1 MTSFNAQ
8 NQYSVSVVI
17 PAYNSGKYIQRAIE
31 SVLAQTLKPDEIFVV
46 DDNST
51 DDTAKIVRQFD
62 SVRYIHQ
69 AHAGA
74 SVARN
79 IGIEAATSEWIAF
92 LDADDEWLPEYLHK
106 QIELLKNNP
115 DLAWTTTNFYRCLC
129 DEKLIGP
136 DVPIELMQKA
146 LGSEEFFD
154 DYFKT
159 PFCRGCGWT
168 GTMLIKK
175 SILQEAGLFRP
186 GQLMAN
192 DLDLWYRIAYR
203 WPRIGF
209 ISQPLAT
216 YHMVIPQSISDKH
229 KQTEHLVEFTKRHLE
244 LSAEFGRDDAYK
256 SFAEHAVT
264 SWIRGLIFENKPA
277 DIRRLLEEFGELLTF
292 RFKAIIRLLLIW
304 PGTTAMICHFISRI
318 VRALNLRKTI
328 MRRPRRS

>member
-1 MTSFNAQ
+1 LVDKKV
-8 NQYSVSVVI
+8 SVSVVI
-17 PAYNSGKYIQRAIE
+17 PAYNSGKYIRRALE

-51 DDTAKIVRQFD
+51 DDTAEIVRQFD
-62 SVRYIHQ
+62 PVRYIYQ

-79 IGIEAATSEWIAF
+79 TGIEAATSEWIAF

-115 DLAWTTTNFYRCLC
+115 DLVWTTANFYRCLC
-129 DEKLIGP
+129 DEKVIGP
-136 DVPIELMQKA
+136 DVPIELMQNV
-146 LGSEEFFD
+146 LGGKDYLD

-159 PFCRGCGWT
+159 PFRRGCGWT

-175 SILQEAGLFRP
+175 SVLQEAGLFRP
-186 GQLMAN
+186 GQPMAN

-203 WPRIGF
+203 RPRIGF
-209 ISQPLAT
+209 IPQPLAT
-216 YHMVIPQSISDKH
+216 YHMVIPQSISCKH
-229 KQTEHLVEFTKRHLE
+229 KQTEYAIEFIKRHLE
-244 LSAEFGRDDAYK
+244 LSAEYGRLDAYK
-256 SFAEHAVT
+256 AFAGYAVT
-264 SWIRGLIFENKPA
+264 SWIRGLIFEDKPEE
-277 DIRRLLEEFGELLTF
+277 IRRLLEEFEELLTF
-292 RFKAIIRLLLIW
+292 RLKMIVRLLLIC
-304 PGTTAMICHFISRI
+304 PGATAMICHFISRI